1 MTVLL
6 RFAPSPT
13 GALHLGG
20 LRTALY
26 NHLFAKKHGGQWI
39 LRIEDTDASRYVP
52 GAVDGIRSALTWAGL
67 SYDFG
72 PGLGGPHGP
81 YHQSERLDLY
91 HSYARRLLEVCA
103 TPPTASFPFSYSLQ
117 SGHAYRCFCSSEK
130 LAATRERLARAGSNS
145 TYDKA
150 CLHLTEEEVARR
162 VRTGEKFIVRL
173 NDDRL
178 PERIPARDIVF
189 GALRDAHAS
198 LPTDPVLLKSDL
210 FPTYHLASVVDDH
223 EMGIS
228 HVIRGEEWLPSLP
241 LHLDLYSCLSF
252 KPPQFAHL
260 PILLNPDGSKM
271 SKRKGDVAVLE
282 FMKRG
287 WEPQALINWLALA
300 GWGQAA
306 RSPSDST
313 PTTRSPESTAVLTL
327 PELIEQFDL
336 ASLTHRRQVLEPA
349 KLEYLNKHHLMR
361 SWKNDRGTLH
371 HARRIHDLVRASF
384 PASQYTTPEYI
395 AKVIHV
401 LQGRITIIQDVPS
414 LAPYFFVDPNYST
427 PEAQFMSKSIP
438 SDDYRR
444 ALDVTIRRL
453 EATEPA
459 TCSVSDLSSLLH
471 AACDETGL
479 KHKLIM
485 TALRHALTAM
495 KVPFIHSFP
504 PLLSHPRILFQTGPT
519 IPETIDVLGLE
530 RTISRLKD
538 ALANSH
544 TV

>member
-39 LRIEDTDASRYVP
+39 LRIEDTDATRHVP

-67 SYDFG
+67 TYDFG
-72 PGLGGPHGP
+72 PGLDGPHGP
-81 YHQSERLDLY
+81 YHQSDRLDLY
-91 HSYARRLLEVCA
+91 HSYAHRLLE
-103 TPPTASFPFSYSLQ
+103 
-117 SGHAYRCFCSSEK
+117 SGHAYRCFCSPDK
-130 LAATRERLARAGSNS
+130 LSATRERLARAGSNS

-150 CLHLTEEEVARR
+150 CLHLTEEEAARR
-162 VRTGEKFIVRL
+162 VRAGEKSIVRL

-178 PERIPARDIVF
+178 PQRIPAHDIVF
-189 GALRDAHAS
+189 GDLRDAHAS

-223 EMGIS
+223 EMDIS

-241 LHLDLYSCLSF
+241 LHLDLYSCLSL

-282 FMKRG
+282 FMKRR
-287 WEPQALINWLALA
+287 WEPEALINWLALA

-306 RSPSDST
+306 RSPSDTT
-313 PTTRSPESTAVLTL
+313 PTTRSPDSTAILTL

-349 KLEYLNKHHLMR
+349 KLEYINKHHLMR
-361 SWKNDRGTLH
+361 AWKNEQGTLQ
-371 HARRIHDLVRASF
+371 HARAIHDLVRASF
-384 PASQYTTPEYI
+384 PSSQHTTPEYI
-395 AKVIHV
+395 AKVIHA
-401 LQGRITIIQDVPS
+401 LQGRITNIQDVPS
-414 LAPYFFVDPNYST
+414 LAPYFFVDPDHST
-427 PEAQFMSKSIP
+427 PEAQLMRDFISN
-438 SDDYRR
+438 DDYRR
-444 ALDVTIRRL
+444 SLDVTLRLL
-453 EATEPA
+453 EAEPDMRG
-459 TCSVSDLSSLLH
+459 VPNLSSLVH
-471 AACDETGL
+471 AACDATGL
-479 KHKLIM
+479 KQKIFM
-485 TALRHALTAM
+485 TALRHTLTAM
-495 KVPFIHSFP
+495 K
-504 PLLSHPRILFQTGPT
+504 TGPT
-519 IPETIDVLGLE
+519 VPETIDVLGLE
-530 RTISRLKD
+530 RTVLRLKD
-538 ALANSH
+538 ALLVNGH
-544 TV
+544 TTTV

>member
-52 GAVDGIRSALTWAGL
+52 GAVDGIRSALAWAGL

-72 PGLGGPHGP
+72 PGMNGPHGP

-91 HSYARRLLEVCA
+91 HSYARRLLE
-103 TPPTASFPFSYSLQ
+103 
-117 SGHAYRCFCSSEK
+117 SGHAYRCFCSPDK
-130 LAATRERLARAGSNS
+130 LATTRERLARAGSNS
-145 TYDKA
+145 TYDKT
-150 CLHLTEEEVARR
+150 CLHLTEGEVARR
-162 VRTGEKFIVRL
+162 VRAGEKSIVRL

-178 PERIPARDIVF
+178 PPRILANDIVF

-241 LHLDLYSCLSF
+241 LHLDLYSCLSLN
-252 KPPQFAHL
+252 PPQFAHL

-271 SKRKGDVAVLE
+271 SKRKGDVAVLD
-282 FMKRG
+282 FMKG
-287 WEPQALINWLALA
+287 EWEPEALINWLALA

-313 PTTRSPESTAVLTL
+313 TNAPESTTILTL
-327 PELIEQFDL
+327 PELIAQFDL
-336 ASLTHRRQVLEPA
+336 ACLTQRRQVLEPA
-349 KLEYLNKHHLMR
+349 KLAYLNKHYLMR
-361 SWKNDRGTLH
+361 SWKNDQETLH
-371 HARRIHDLVRASF
+371 HAHRIHDLMQTSL
-384 PASQYTTPEYI
+384 PSSPHTTPEYI
-395 AKVIHV
+395 ARVIHV
-401 LQGRITIIQDVPS
+401 LQGRITNIKDVPS
-414 LAPYFFVDPNYST
+414 LAPYFFVRPDYAT
-427 PEAQFMSKSIP
+427 PEAQSMLKSL
-438 SDDYRR
+438 SNDDYHR
-444 ALDVTIRRL
+444 ALEAMTRRL
-453 EATEPA
+453 VAEPD
-459 TCSVSDLSSLLH
+459 TCGVSGMASLVH
-471 AACDETGL
+471 AACDGTGL
-479 KHKLIM
+479 KQKVFM

-495 KVPFIHSFP
+495 K
-504 PLLSHPRILFQTGPT
+504 TGPT
-519 IPETIDVLGLE
+519 IPETIDILGVE
-530 RTISRLKD
+530 RTVDRLKE
-538 ALANSH
+538 AFSIR
-544 TV
+544 TT